1 MAIYRYNIY
10 VKKRLKYMVVTY
22 VHTYV
27 SGPLLY
33 YTPQYYTSFSCLI
46 LRLSQLASSQFALP
60 KSPFADAEASSD
72 DVVGWCVKRERERG
86 RRWQLECSGNVG
98 LLGGGGGGGAS
109 FFCQRW
115 WMSRGN
121 RCTVMPKQERTEER
135 ERERCGCVCERER
148 EMENWVVE

>member
-1 MAIYRYNIY
+1 
-10 VKKRLKYMVVTY
+10 MVGTY

-33 YTPQYYTSFSCLI
+33 YTHRIIRPSLVLYSVS
-46 LRLSQLASSQFALP
+46 RSLP
-60 KSPFADAEASSD
+60 LPNLHLPNRICRSRSIIRWRI
-72 DVVGWCVKRERERG
+72 VGWCVKRERERG

-98 LLGGGGGGGAS
+98 LLGGGGAS

-115 WMSRGN
+115 WMSRGH

-135 ERERCGCVCERER
+135 EREREMWVCMWEGERDGELGGWIKCQL
-148 EMENWVVE
+148 EDNSVAGAEVHY